1 MIKMT
6 DNTRTGIIMIA
17 VAVVL
22 LTVALL
28 VLAAKDRAQD
38 EQLAAGRCEI
48 EAVTRCGIQKCHF
61 RAVVDCAGLEELL
74 KKQPGT
80 TP

>member
-6 DNTRTGIIMIA
+6 DNTTTGIIMIA
-17 VAVVL
+17 VAVAL

-38 EQLAAGRCEI
+38 EQLAAGHCEI

-61 RAVVDCAGLEELL
+61 RAVVDCDALEKLIKEAGRE
-74 KKQPGT
+74 P
-80 TP
+80 

>member
-1 MIKMT
+1 MI

-38 EQLAAGRCEI
+38 EQLAAGVG
-48 EAVTRCGIQKCHF
+48 AS
-61 RAVVDCAGLEELL
+61 L
-74 KKQPGT
+74 KSSSARGWLIYD
-80 TP
+80 